1 MENVEVATFNDQI
14 DELNVSSEDLTYA
27 GTQ

>member
-1 MENVEVATFNDQI
+1 MENVEVASFNDQI

-27 GTQ
+27 GT